1 VQEHVTDA
9 MVGAT
14 VDGRYLIQSR
24 LARGGMSTVYLAT
37 DTRLDREVALKI
49 MYPHLA
55 EDPSFLE
62 RFVRE
67 AKSAA
72 RLSHPHVVGVQDQGF
87 DGNVAYLAMEY
98 VPGHT
103 LRDVLREKGT
113 LKPRLALALL
123 DPVVEGLAAAHSAGL
138 VHRDV
143 KPENVLMSSD
153 GRIKIGD
160 FGLAKAASTT
170 SNTGTLIGTVAYL
183 SPELVTGSPAD
194 ARSDVYSV
202 GIMLFEMLTG
212 RQPFSGDVPIQVAF
226 QHVNSSVP
234 APSSLVPGLAADLD
248 ELVLWCTAHDPEQRP
263 IDANALL
270 GELRHVRTTLSDA
283 DLDGHS
289 APPAPAA
296 PAPTE
301 AVPAP
306 NPTEVL
312 GRDPNRTTVI
322 PPSYQHTQALTR
334 PSEPGVRDA
343 APAPPTKR
351 QVRSQQRD
359 LARQARRPEHSLRR
373 NAGRRGLLWILV
385 LALLAV
391 LAASAG
397 WFFGLGPGAAVDI
410 PAVSGKPAG
419 EAQSLLDGQGL
430 NYRLEESFHEEFEEG
445 VAIGTEPP
453 AGGQVRRFETLTL
466 MVSKGP
472 ELFDVPALE
481 GLTAEEAQR
490 ELEGGNLVLG
500 ERKEAYDEAVPAGQ
514 VLAQDPAAG
523 EQFRRGT
530 PVDVTLSKG
539 PRPFDVPQVTGLSQD
554 DAVAALQEAGL
565 EADIAPEAVFDRD
578 VAEGDVAA
586 QSPAE
591 GSVVRGDTVTLTLSK
606 GPRMVEVPDF
616 VGEQVDDA
624 RRALEDLGFEVEV
637 NEILGG
643 FFGTVRA
650 QDPVGTEVP
659 EGSVVTLTV
668 V

>member
-1 VQEHVTDA
+1 

-37 DTRLDREVALKI
+37 DMRLDREVALKI

-103 LRDVLREKGT
+103 LRDVLREKGA

-212 RQPFSGDVPIQVAF
+212 RQPFSGDVPIHVAF

-289 APPAPAA
+289 EPAPPAA
-296 PAPTE
+296 PALTE

-312 GRDPNRTTVI
+312 GRDQNRTTVI
-322 PPSYQHTQALTR
+322 SPSYQHTQALTR
-334 PSEPGVRDA
+334 PPEPAA
-343 APAPPTKR
+343 APAAPTKR
-351 QVRSQQRD
+351 QVRAQQRD
-359 LARQARRPEHSLRR
+359 LARQARRPEHSLRP
-373 NAGRRGLLWILV
+373 NPGRRGLLWIIV
-385 LALLAV
+385 LALLAI
-391 LAASAG
+391 LAAGAG

-430 NYRLEESFHEEFEEG
+430 HYRLEESFHEQIEEG
-445 VAIGTEPP
+445 VAIGTAPP
-453 AGGQVRRFETLTL
+453 AGEQIRRFETLTL
-466 MVSKGP
+466 IVSKGP

-481 GLTAEEAQR
+481 GLTVQEAQR
-490 ELEGGNLVLG
+490 QLEGVNLALG
-500 ERKEAYDEAVPAGQ
+500 ERKEAYDEEIPAGQ
-514 VLAQDPAAG
+514 VLVQDPAAG
-523 EQFRRGT
+523 EQLRRGT
-530 PVDVTLSKG
+530 PVDVTLSRG
-539 PRPFDVPQVTGLSQD
+539 PRPFDVPQVVGLGQEE
-554 DAVAALQEAGL
+554 AVAALQEAGL
-565 EADIAPEAVFDRD
+565 EAEIAPEAVFDRD
-578 VAEGDVAA
+578 VPEGDVAA

-624 RRALEDLGFEVEV
+624 RQALEDLGFKVEV
-637 NEILGG
+637 NKILGG

-650 QDPVGTEVP
+650 QDPAGKEAP

>member
-1 VQEHVTDA
+1 

-37 DTRLDREVALKI
+37 DMRLDREVALKI

-55 EDPSFLE
+55 DDPSFLE

-87 DGNVAYLAMEY
+87 DGQVAYLAMEY

-103 LRDVLREKGT
+103 LRDVLRDKGA
-113 LKPRLALALL
+113 LSPRLALALL

-153 GRIKIGD
+153 GRIKVGD

-183 SPELVTGSPAD
+183 APELVTGSPAD

-212 RQPFSGDVPIQVAF
+212 TQPFTGDVPINVAF

-234 APSSLVPGLAADLD
+234 PPSSLVPGLAADLD
-248 ELVLWCTAHDPEQRP
+248 ELVLWCTAEPERRP

-270 GELRHVRTTLSDA
+270 GELRHIRTTLSDA
-283 DLDGHS
+283 ELDGRS
-289 APPAPAA
+289 PTARPQTAS
-296 PAPTE
+296 APTE
-301 AVPAP
+301 ALPAAG
-306 NPTEVL
+306 PTEVVAK
-312 GRDPNRTTVI
+312 DPNRTTVI
-322 PPSYQHTQALTR
+322 APSYRHTQALTR
-334 PSEPGVRDA
+334 ARPTPAHHSPA
-343 APAPPTKR
+343 AAPTKR
-351 QVRSQQRD
+351 EARARQRE
-359 LARQARRPEHSLRR
+359 LARQARRPEQSLRA
-373 NAGRRGLLWILV
+373 NSGRRGLLWIIL

-391 LAASAG
+391 LAAGAG
-397 WFFGLGPGAAVDI
+397 WFFGIGPGAAVEV
-410 PAVSGKPAG
+410 PTVSGRPAG
-419 EAQSLLDGQGL
+419 EAQSVLDGEGL
-430 NYRLEESFHEEFEEG
+430 NYRLRETFHEEFAEG

-453 AGGQVRRFETLTL
+453 AGEQIRRFETLTL

-472 ELFDVPALE
+472 ELFDVPKLE
-481 GLTAEEAQR
+481 GLTLEEAR
-490 ELEGGNLVLG
+490 GELEGVGLSLG
-500 ERKEAYDEAVPAGQ
+500 EGGEAYDEEVPAGE
-514 VLAQDPAAG
+514 VLAQEPAAG
-523 EQFRRGT
+523 ERLRRGT
-530 PVDVTLSKG
+530 PVDVTVSKG
-539 PRPFDVPQVTGLSQD
+539 PEPFDVPQV
-554 DAVAALQEAGL
+554 AGL
-565 EADIAPEAVFDRD
+565 TQDEAVQALRQAGLDVEIAPEAVFDREVPEGG
-578 VAEGDVAA
+578 VASQA
-586 QSPAE
+586 PAS

-606 GPRMVEVPDF
+606 GPRLVEVPDF
-616 VGEQVDDA
+616 VGEQAEDA
-624 RRALEDLGFEVEV
+624 RRALEELGFEVEV

-650 QDPVGTEVP
+650 QDPSGEAVP
-659 EGSVVTLTV
+659 EGSVITLTV

>member
-103 LRDVLREKGT
+103 LRDVLREKGA

-296 PAPTE
+296 PAPAE

-334 PSEPGVRDA
+334 PSEPVLRAA
-343 APAPPTKR
+343 APAAPTKR

-359 LARQARRPEHSLRR
+359 LARQARRPEHFLRR

-490 ELEGGNLVLG
+490 ELEGGNLALG

-565 EADIAPEAVFDRD
+565 EADIAPEAVFDRE

>member
-1 VQEHVTDA
+1 MQEHVTDA

-14 VDGRYLIQSR
+14 VDGRYLIHSR

-37 DTRLDREVALKI
+37 DMRLDREVALKI

-103 LRDVLREKGT
+103 LRDVLREKGA

-212 RQPFSGDVPIQVAF
+212 RQPFTGDVPIHVAF
-226 QHVNSSVP
+226 QHVNSTVP
-234 APSSLVPGLAADLD
+234 APSSVVPGLAADLD

-289 APPAPAA
+289 EPAPAA
-296 PAPTE
+296 PAAVTQ

-312 GRDPNRTTVI
+312 RGDQNRTTVI
-322 PPSYQHTQALTR
+322 SPSYQHTQALAR
-334 PSEPGVRDA
+334 PPEAAVPDP
-343 APAPPTKR
+343 APAAPTKR
-351 QVRSQQRD
+351 QVRAQQRD
-359 LARQARRPEHSLRR
+359 HARQARRPEHSLRR
-373 NAGRRGLLWILV
+373 NPGRRGLLWVIV
-385 LALLAV
+385 LALLAI
-391 LAASAG
+391 LAAGAG

-419 EAQSLLDGQGL
+419 EAQTLLDGQGL

-453 AGGQVRRFETLTL
+453 AGEQIRRFETLTL
-466 MVSKGP
+466 IVSKGP
-472 ELFDVPALE
+472 ELFEVPALD
-481 GLTAEEAQR
+481 GLTAREAQR
-490 ELEGGNLVLG
+490 RLEGVNLALG
-500 ERKEAYDEAVPAGQ
+500 DRTEAYDEEVPAGQ
-514 VLAQDPAAG
+514 VLAHDPAAG
-523 EQFRRGT
+523 EQLRRGT

-539 PRPFDVPQVTGLSQD
+539 PRPFDVPQVIGLGQD
-554 DAVAALQEAGL
+554 EAVAVLQEAGL
-565 EADIAPEAVFDRD
+565 EAEIAPEAVFDRD
-578 VAEGDVAA
+578 VAAGDVAA

-624 RRALEDLGFEVEV
+624 RRALEDLGFRVEV
-637 NEILGG
+637 NKILGG

-650 QDPVGTEVP
+650 QEPAGEEVP
-659 EGSVVTLTV
+659 EGSVITLTV